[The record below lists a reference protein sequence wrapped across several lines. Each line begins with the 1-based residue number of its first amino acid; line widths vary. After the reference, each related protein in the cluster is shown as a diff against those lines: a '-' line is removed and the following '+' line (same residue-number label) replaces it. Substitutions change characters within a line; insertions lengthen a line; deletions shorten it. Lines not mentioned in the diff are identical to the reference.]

1 MNNLNHNKMNNNK
14 TSKIVIIS
22 SLKAL
27 NKLKE
32 QLRNN
37 RVSFLNNTKDFNQ
50 VILER
55 TPNTIKALKNFD
67 EVNNIPLTYKFT
79 NHVKL

>member
-1 MNNLNHNKMNNNK
+1 MNNNK